1 MLLVEAVAETMA
13 LVEVVVV
20 SVLWLVQLVSG
31 IVAMADA
38 RVVQMWS

>member
-31 IVAMADA
+31 IVAMADV

>member
-1 MLLVEAVAETMA
+1 MLLLEAVAETMA
-13 LVEVVVV
+13 LVDVVVL

-31 IVAMADA
+31 IMAMADV

>member
-1 MLLVEAVAETMA
+1 MLLVEAVAETIA

-31 IVAMADA
+31 IVAMADV
-38 RVVQMWS
+38 RVAQMWS